1 MGWSWVGET
10 VVSPSVRPSG
20 MRLIATSNLH
30 CAIRPLCMLPASEI
44 ELGGTDA
51 SSVPSHA
58 SLLFYL
64 DWSRARR
71 EIAAAPKSERSRGHS
86 FLPSFLLSLSL
97 CPLLLPS
104 PSLVTRQRRQLR
116 RAERTKERQQSVGRA
131 AQLRPPPPPPPA
143 IWTSTPWPSSSAAA
157 VFLGETI
164 QCD

>member
-1 MGWSWVGET
+1 MDDDGRGRVVGGRDCR
-10 VVSPSVRPSG
+10 VSPSVRPSG

-64 DWSRARR
+64 DCSRARR

-86 FLPSFLLSLSL
+86 FLPSFLCLSAHFSF
-97 CPLLLPS
+97 LLLPS
-104 PSLVTRQRRQLR
+104 
-116 RAERTKERQQSVGRA
+116 
-131 AQLRPPPPPPPA
+131 
-143 IWTSTPWPSSSAAA
+143 
-157 VFLGETI
+157 
-164 QCD
+164 